1 MDKFLKIA
9 FSALCLLVG
18 TAAAMA
24 QTAGV
29 SMTKFEQT
37 FLDSQAAIALRNNL
51 PDTVYSVTYS
61 LEFLSSKGVPEDFQE
76 YTSKVTIPPGMT
88 KKVEI
93 PAYCHDRSYEY
104 YKTAKYPELHPTFS
118 VNYKYISADIIG
130 TKKVQARTEGIANV
144 VSQSKVTPRTKTVAN
159 SVGSKKVRPHTET
172 TDPAD
177 IDIYDP
183 DTIDAVATAADG
195 SDSPQNTGFSDII
208 MSISLIFAISLV
220 IGMYVLVA
228 QMARNR
234 GRNAAVWVALSLF
247 MSPFLVMFILLIA
260 GRSNNYYR

>member
-18 TAAAMA
+18 TAVALA

-93 PAYCHDRSYEY
+93 PAYCHDRNYEY
-104 YKTAKYPELHPTFS
+104 YKTLQGSGIYPTFK
-118 VNYKYISADIIG
+118 VNYKYISADTVG
-130 TKKVQARTEGIANV
+130 PKKVQTRAMA
-144 VSQSKVTPRTKTVAN
+144 
-159 SVGSKKVRPHTET
+159 
-172 TDPAD
+172 AD
-177 IDIYDP
+177 
-183 DTIDAVATAADG
+183 AAATATDS
-195 SDSPQNTGFSDII
+195 SDAPQQHGISDIVMCI
-208 MSISLIFAISLV
+208 GILFAITFV

-247 MSPFLVMFILLIA
+247 LSPLLVMFILLIA
-260 GRSNNYYR
+260 GKSNNYYR

>member
-1 MDKFLKIA
+1 MSKFLKIA
-9 FSALCLLVG
+9 LTALCVLVG

-93 PAYCHDRSYEY
+93 PAYCHDRDYEY
-104 YKTAKYPELHPTFS
+104 YKTSQSGGYYPTFK
-118 VNYKYISADIIG
+118 VNYKYISAD
-130 TKKVQARTEGIANV
+130 T
-144 VSQSKVTPRTKTVAN
+144 
-159 SVGSKKVRPHTET
+159 VRPKKAAMRSMATE
-172 TDPAD
+172 PA
-177 IDIYDP
+177 
-183 DTIDAVATAADG
+183 ATATD
-195 SDSPQNTGFSDII
+195 SSESPQQPGLSSII
-208 MSISLIFAISLV
+208 MWLGLFFAITFV

-247 MSPFLVMFILLIA
+247 LSPLLVMFILLIA